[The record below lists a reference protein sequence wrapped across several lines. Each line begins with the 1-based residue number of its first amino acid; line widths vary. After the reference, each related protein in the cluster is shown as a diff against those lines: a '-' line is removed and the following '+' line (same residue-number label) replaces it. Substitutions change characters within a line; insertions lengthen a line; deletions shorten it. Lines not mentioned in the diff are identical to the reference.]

1 MLIVNRNE
9 AKIINTPHGSE
20 IRPLVDRTT
29 SAIEKCSLAE
39 EILPVGAAVG
49 RHFHKETEEIY
60 YILSGAG
67 EMTVGE
73 ETREVSAGD
82 AVFIPRNHVHTLK
95 NTGTE
100 PIKLLLVCGAAHDF
114 ADHHTS
120 IEELNQLNLITS

>member
-1 MLIVNRNE
+1 MLVVNRNV

-39 EILPVGAAVG
+39 EILPVGAEVG

-67 EMTVGE
+67 EMTVGDE
-73 ETREVSAGD
+73 IRSVSAGD

-114 ADHHTS
+114 TDHHT
-120 IEELNQLNLITS
+120 NLENL